1 MPKEKL
7 IYNAD
12 QLQAV
17 LDTIQVIEEATQ
29 KKIFS
34 LERDMG
40 IEQML
45 K

>member
-1 MPKEKL
+1 MKERL

-12 QLQAV
+12 TLQAV
-17 LDTIQVIEEATQ
+17 MDTFQVIEEATQ